1 MKIVELSPID
11 FDNYA
16 KSHEYANPYQ
26 TSNFGRAAETLGYEV
41 IYLGFE
47 EGLAIKGVTL
57 LLTKNVYLGQSVS
70 YAPRGPLIDFE
81 DYQFAEDALLSLKSY
96 LNSRKIMSFTMDP
109 PIILTIRNK
118 YGALKVNDNNVDKK
132 LDAILHG
139 GEIVKANPYAKDI
152 VNFLLKKMNFDYRG
166 QNLFFEGILPR
177 WYAVTNLPIN
187 SKTLLSKID
196 KRSRTKLRKAAK
208 LGVEI
213 LRDDTKNIDAI
224 YEIAKEKFDRPIEF
238 YRNLIL
244 DNPDCEVYI
253 ARVNSEKYVNNSK
266 ILYEREIERN
276 DILNRIIQEKNAT
289 GKNMQKSLNQK
300 MESDRIIGSYKE
312 HLVRSTKTLKDF
324 PNGRIIAMCIV
335 IRSGG
340 NVWIFEDGFV
350 KEYSSL
356 NAGFLLRWKIIE
368 QYSNSNLR
376 TFVFGEITGG
386 FDIRRNPLHGLN
398 ESKLALRGSILEY
411 IGEFGIMTNKTMYNL
426 YLASIGSNPIIF
438 KI

>member
-16 KSHEYANPYQ
+16 KENENANPYQ
-26 TSNFGRAAETLGYEV
+26 TSNFGRAAETLGYNV
-41 IYLGFE
+41 LYLGFE

-81 DYQFAEDALLSLKSY
+81 DYKFAEDALLSLRQY
-96 LNSRKIMSFTMDP
+96 LNSKKIMSFTMDP
-109 PIILTIRNK
+109 PVILTIRNK
-118 YGALKVNDNNVDKK
+118 YGALKEHNNGVDKK

-139 GEIVKANPYAKDI
+139 GEIIKANPYAKDI
-152 VNFLLKKMNFDYRG
+152 VNFLLKKMKFDYRG

-177 WYAVTNLPIN
+177 WYSVTNLPIN
-187 SKTLLSKID
+187 SRTLLSKID
-196 KRSRTKLRKAAK
+196 KRARTKLRKAAK

-213 LRDDTKNIDAI
+213 LKDETKNIDLI
-224 YEIAKEKFDRPIEF
+224 YEIAKEKFNRPIEF
-238 YRNLIL
+238 YRNLIV
-244 DNPDCEVYI
+244 DNPDCEIYV
-253 ARVNSEKYVNNSK
+253 ARINSEKYVNNSK

-276 DILNRIIQEKNAT
+276 ELLNKIIQEKNAT
-289 GKNMQKSLNQK
+289 GRNMHRSLNQK
-300 MESDRIIGSYKE
+300 MESDKIISGYKE
-312 HLVRSTKTLKDF
+312 HLVQSTQTLKDY
-324 PNGRIIAMCIV
+324 PNGRVIAMAIV
-335 IRSGG
+335 IKHGKNIS
-340 NVWIFEDGFV
+340 IFEDGFL

-356 NAGFLLRWKIIE
+356 NAAYLLRWKITE
-368 QYSNSNLR
+368 QYSNSDFR
-376 TFVFGEITGG
+376 TFNFGEITGG
-386 FDIRRNPLHGLN
+386 FDYRRNPLHGLN

-426 YLASIGSNPIIF
+426 YLASTGTNKQIF